1 MSIIAWILLG
11 LVSGFVASKL
21 VNNTGEGIVLDVILG
36 IVGAFVGGLLFNLIG
51 DYGVTGFNLWSI
63 FVSVVGAVLVLAVY
77 HAISRRPHSAL

>member
-21 VNNTGEGIVLDVILG
+21 VNKTGEGIVRDIILG

-63 FVSVVGAVLVLAVY
+63 FVSVVGAVIVLAVY
-77 HAISRRPHSAL
+77 HGISRRSHSAL